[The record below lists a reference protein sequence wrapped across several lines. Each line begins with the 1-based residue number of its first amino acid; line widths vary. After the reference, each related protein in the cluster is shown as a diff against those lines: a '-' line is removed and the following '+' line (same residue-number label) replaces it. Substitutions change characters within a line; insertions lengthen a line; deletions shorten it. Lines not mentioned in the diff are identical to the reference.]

1 MSHPWHYAIL
11 LPVAMVLLAALR
23 VVGVLLWKRMK

>member
-11 LPVAMVLLAALR
+11 LPVAMVLLAAVR
-23 VVGVLLWKRMK
+23 VVGAMLWKRLR